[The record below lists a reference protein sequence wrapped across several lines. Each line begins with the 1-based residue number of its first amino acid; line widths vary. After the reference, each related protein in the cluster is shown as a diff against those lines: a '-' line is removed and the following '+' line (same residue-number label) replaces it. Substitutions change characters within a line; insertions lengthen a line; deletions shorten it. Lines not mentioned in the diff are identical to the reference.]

1 MLSHLSIRNV
11 VIVQQLDLEFEP
23 GFTVLTGET
32 GAGKS
37 ILIEALSLA
46 LGARSDA
53 ATVRAGAERAEV
65 TATFQIAAQSPAMH
79 WLIQQELC
87 DEENCLL
94 RRVVDRGGK
103 SRAFIN
109 GTPVTVA
116 QLKTL
121 GEMLLDIHGQHAHQ
135 SLQKPSTQ
143 RDLLDAFGSCTS
155 LARAVKDAFACWQEA
170 QTRWQDWQSDRARV
184 QEEMLICSEKLDL
197 LKALSLDAQEWQA
210 LQTDHLRLSHAASL
224 QEGSR
229 WSLAL
234 LVESEGA
241 VLPLLEQ
248 ILQRLSQL
256 ASFDSTLNPV
266 LELLQQGEI
275 SLKEGMHSLRRYVL
289 QAEEDEGALA
299 QLEQRLQEIHTVA
312 RRYRMRPEELPEYQE
327 QLQQRINQMQEQES
341 GESLAQAVASA
352 HTLFQTQA
360 EQLSVLRQQG
370 ARALSGAVT
379 QQLADLA
386 LGQACFQVMLQAV
399 QQPTGQGLESV
410 EFQVATHPTQAPMSL
425 ARVASGGELSRLSL
439 AIQTVLSAVSQTPT
453 LIFDEVDTGIG
464 GGVAEIVGRLLQRL
478 GRTHQVLCVTH
489 LPQVAA
495 CGHHHFRV
503 IKIEQDQGVG
513 SEVQRLSGEQRV
525 EEIARMLGGVTLTS
539 TMRQH
544 AAEILADSRGEPS

>member
-1 MLSHLSIRNV
+1 MLSQLSIRNV
-11 VIVQQLDLEFEP
+11 VIVEQLDLEFEP

-46 LGARSDA
+46 LGARCDA
-53 ATVRAGAERAEV
+53 ATVRTGAERAEV
-65 TATFQIAAQSPAMH
+65 TAVFQVAPQSPAMQ
-79 WLIQQELC
+79 WLIQQELGA
-87 DEENCLL
+87 EENCLL

-116 QLKTL
+116 QLKAL

-143 RDLLDAFGSCTS
+143 RDLLDAFGASLS
-155 LARAVKDAFACWQEA
+155 LAREVKGAFERWQELH
-170 QTRWQDWQSDRARV
+170 TRWQRWQSDRAHV
-184 QEEMLICSEKLDL
+184 QEELSFCSEQLEILKTLNLDV
-197 LKALSLDAQEWQA
+197 QEWQT

-224 QEGSR
+224 QEGTR
-229 WSLAL
+229 WSLATL
-234 LVESEGA
+234 AESEGA
-241 VLPLLEQ
+241 VLTLLEQ

-256 ASFDSTLNPV
+256 GSFDATLNPV

-275 SLKEGMHSLRRYVL
+275 QLKEALHFLRRYVL

-299 QLEQRLQEIHTVA
+299 QLEQRLQDIHAVA
-312 RRYRMRPEELPEYQE
+312 RRYRMRPEELPGYQE
-327 QLQQRINQMQEQES
+327 QLQQRWQQLQQQES
-341 GESLAQAVASA
+341 GDSLAQAVAQA
-352 HTLFQTQA
+352 HTNFLAQA
-360 EQLSVLRQQG
+360 EQLARVRQQG
-370 ARALSGAVT
+370 AQALSQAVT
-379 QQLADLA
+379 QQLTALA
-386 LGQACFQVMLQAV
+386 LGQARFHVALQAL
-399 QQPTGQGLESV
+399 QQPTSQGLETV
-410 EFQVATHPTQAPMSL
+410 EFQVATHPTQTPMSL

-478 GRTHQVLCVTH
+478 GNTHQVLCVTH

-495 CGHHHFRV
+495 CGHHHFQV
-503 IKIEQDQGVG
+503 KKIEQNQGVG
-513 SEVQRLSGEQRV
+513 SEVRRLRQDERV
-525 EEIARMLGGVTLTS
+525 EEIARMLGGVTLTP

-544 AAEILADSRGEPS
+544 AAEILTEACGRS

>member
-1 MLSHLSIRNV
+1 MLSQLSIRNV
-11 VIVQQLDLEFEP
+11 AIVQQLDLEFES

-46 LGARSDA
+46 LGARCDA
-53 ATVRAGAERAEV
+53 ATVRTGAERAEV
-65 TATFQIAAQSPAMH
+65 TAVFQIAPQSPAMH
-79 WLIQQELC
+79 WLLQQELG
-87 DEENCLL
+87 EEEDCVL

-109 GTPVTVA
+109 ATPVTVT
-116 QLKTL
+116 QLKAL

-135 SLQKPSTQ
+135 SLLKPSTQ
-143 RDLLDAFGSCTS
+143 RDLLDAFGSSIS
-155 LARAVKDAFACWQEA
+155 LAREVKGAFERWQEL
-170 QTRWQDWQSDRARV
+170 QTQWERWQSDRAHV
-184 QEEMLICSEKLDL
+184 QEELLRCSEQLEILQALNLDV
-197 LKALSLDAQEWQA
+197 QEWQA
-210 LQTDHLRLSHAASL
+210 LQSDHLRLSHAASL
-224 QEGSR
+224 QEGTR

-234 LVESEGA
+234 LAESESSA
-241 VLPLLEQ
+241 LTLLDQ
-248 ILQRLSQL
+248 VLQRLSQL
-256 ASFDSTLNPV
+256 SSFDAALHPV

-275 SLKEGMHSLRRYVL
+275 QLKEGLHALRRYVL

-312 RRYRMRPEELPEYQE
+312 RRTRMRPEELPAFQE
-327 QLQQRINQMQEQES
+327 QLQQRWQQLQEQES
-341 GESLAQAVASA
+341 GESLAQAAA
-352 HTLFQTQA
+352 LAQA
-360 EQLSVLRQQG
+360 TFLAQAQQLAQVRQQ
-370 ARALSGAVT
+370 AAQALSGAVT

-386 LGQACFQVMLQAV
+386 LGQARFQVALQTLP
-399 QQPTGQGLESV
+399 QPTGQGLETV
-410 EFQVATHPTQAPMSL
+410 EFQVATHPAQEPQSL

-478 GRTHQVLCVTH
+478 GGTHQVLCVTH

-495 CGHHHFRV
+495 CGHHHFQV
-503 IKIEQDQGVG
+503 KKTEQNQGVG
-513 SEVQRLSGEQRV
+513 SEVQRLTREERV
-525 EEIARMLGGVTLTS
+525 EEIARMLGGVTLTP

-544 AAEILADSRGEPS
+544 AAEILTDACGQS